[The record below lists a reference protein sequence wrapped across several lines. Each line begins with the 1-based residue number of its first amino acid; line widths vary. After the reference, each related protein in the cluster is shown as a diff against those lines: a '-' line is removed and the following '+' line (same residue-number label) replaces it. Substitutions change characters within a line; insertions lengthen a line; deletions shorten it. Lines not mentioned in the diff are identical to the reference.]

1 MGSSPASMPTGNPGG
16 HAAALAKVRSAVD
29 MLEDALRELPVG
41 MDDHKAVSESIT
53 KLAKI
58 VPASEQQ
65 PGIQMS
71 ALRQLMQNAGKSAPL
86 QALLRAAKGRA
97 GGAPGGAAGG
107 PPGAGGPPPGLAAML
122 GGGAG
127 GPPPGAEG
135 PE

>member
-1 MGSSPASMPTGNPGG
+1 MPTGNPGG

-71 ALRQLMQNAGKSAPL
+71 ALRQLMQNAKKSAPL
-86 QALLRAAKGRA
+86 QALLRAAQQK
-97 GGAPGGAAGG
+97 GGAPGGAPGAGA
-107 PPGAGGPPPGLAAML
+107 PPGAGGPPPGLAAAL
-122 GGGAG
+122 AGGGAG
-127 GPPPGAEG
+127 GPPPPSEG